1 MGKENPIFRAWAP
14 EWLIRL
20 TIFLVLFPT
29 VMLFALSTAN
39 VNAATGFYG
48 VEPADIQFS
57 MLLYYASL
65 ASFTPLERRF
75 FSRVS
80 TKEYFL
86 LCLVLQVLIT
96 YACYHTRELPVLF
109 VCRFLQGIVNCG
121 VTSIC
126 LTLLFGRLKS
136 EHARETGY
144 AIFYAM
150 ILCSASLTSLVTAPL
165 VDNFEYNVLYKMVI
179 YTFVPGAILLL
190 LLMNKV
196 HLVRKTP
203 LYQLDWA
210 SFFLYSPMLI
220 LIGYV
225 LIYGQ
230 QYYWLQDNTIV
241 GSIIAIIL
249 LGTVFVIR
257 QLVVKRPF
265 IHQEVFQS
273 RAFIFG
279 LFLLGMLYLIRGS
292 FNLTINFFSVVLGM
306 DPINLYELLL
316 YNILG
321 IIAGAV
327 ISGRLVVKKRP
338 IQFIWLAG
346 FLLLLLFHGSMYF
359 LFTSEADMR
368 TFAIPLMLQGMG
380 AGMLLTPVVLFII
393 SSVPEAISQSASAVG
408 VFIRYTFFGLSTA
421 LINYFSLYFSKIHSM
436 RMSDRISRA
445 DNGLQD
451 RIQLYQHS
459 LQARGMP
466 PDQAAKLATGLL
478 DKAIQKQ
485 AFLKYAMDYYEIVC
499 IVILGLMLLIIMAPF
514 INRTIIDV
522 KAKQPAAATF

>member
-1 MGKENPIFRAWAP
+1 MSKGNPIFRSWAP
-14 EWLIRL
+14 EWLTRL
-20 TIFLVLFPT
+20 TIFLVMFPT

-39 VNAATGFYG
+39 ISAATGFYG

-57 MLLYYASL
+57 MLLYYAAL

-86 LCLVLQVLIT
+86 ICLVLQVLIS
-96 YACYHTRELPVLF
+96 YACYNTRSLTVLF
-109 VCRFLQGIVNCG
+109 AGRFLQGMVNCG

-144 AIFYAM
+144 AIFYTM

-165 VDNFEYNVLYKMVI
+165 VDNFEYNVLYKMII
-179 YTFVPGAILLL
+179 YTFVPGGILLL

-225 LIYGQ
+225 VTYGQ
-230 QYYWLQDNTIV
+230 QYYWLQDDSIV
-241 GSIIAIIL
+241 WSLIAIVL
-249 LGTVFVIR
+249 LAIVFVTR
-257 QLVVKRPF
+257 QLTRKRPF

-273 RAFIFG
+273 RAFLFGIF
-279 LFLLGMLYLIRGS
+279 LIGMLYLIRGA
-292 FNLTINFFSVVLGM
+292 FSITTSYFSTVLGM
-306 DPINLYELLL
+306 DPINLYELLI
-316 YNILG
+316 YNIAG
-321 IIAGAV
+321 IIIGAV
-327 ISGRLVVKKRP
+327 ISGRLIVKKRP
-338 IQFIWLAG
+338 LQFIWLAG
-346 FLLLLLFHGSMYF
+346 FFLLLLFHGGMYF
-359 LFTSEADMR
+359 LFASEADMN
-368 TFAIPLMLQGMG
+368 TFILPLLLQGMG
-380 AGMLLTPVVLFII
+380 AGMVFTPILLFTI
-393 SSVPEAISQSASAVG
+393 SSVPTELSQSAAAVG
-408 VFIRYTFFGLSTA
+408 VFIRFAFFGISTA
-421 LINYFSLYFSKIHSM
+421 LINYFSLFYSGTHAM
-436 RMSDRISRA
+436 RLSDHVSRA
-445 DNGLQD
+445 DNGLQE
-451 RIQLYQHS
+451 RLHLYESALH
-459 LQARGMP
+459 ARGME
-466 PDQAAKLATGLL
+466 PDMAGRAATGLL
-478 DKAIQKQ
+478 NKAIQKQ
-485 AFLKYAMDYYEIVC
+485 AFLKYAMDYNEMVVIL
-499 IVILGLMLLIIMAPF
+499 ILGLMLLIIMAPF